1 MEATKIMKEAK
12 WDKNTIYQDQLSF
25 TGPDGFV
32 ITVARSKEGQTR
44 KEVEEILIEQ
54 VQERYGA

>member
-1 MEATKIMKEAK
+1 MDATKIMKEAK

>member
-1 MEATKIMKEAK
+1 MDATKIMKEAK

-54 VQERYGA
+54 VQDRYGA